1 MGTVKME
8 IDKANEKRF
17 YPTAFDVWFWILFIP
32 LACAFAFILVAQMVG
47 ISEIATRLIF
57 AVFILLFLY
66 FITIAIRFLTIVP
79 RVYYNKVENYL
90 KIVKESKEQVIPFDN
105 IKGYKKFYSKDK
117 QLKEIWGSVC
127 IEVYTNSGETFTFY
141 GFSKG
146 VNFKIDKAFSCI
158 GIKPIE

>member
-1 MGTVKME
+1 METDVKQE
-8 IDKANEKRF
+8 TRF

-32 LACAFAFILVAQMVG
+32 LACALAFILIAQMVG
-47 ISEIATRLIF
+47 MSVVAIRLIF
-57 AVFILLFLY
+57 AVFIILFLY

-79 RVYYNKVENYL
+79 RVYLNKVNQYL
-90 KIVKESKEQVIPFDN
+90 KIVKESKEQIIPLSD
-105 IKGYKKFYSKDK
+105 IKGYKKFFAKEK

-146 VNFKIDKAFSCI
+146 VNFKIDKAFAAI
-158 GIKPIE
+158 GIKSLE

>member
-1 MGTVKME
+1 ME
-8 IDKANEKRF
+8 TDKKQEKRF

-32 LACAFAFILVAQMVG
+32 LACAFAFILIVQMVG

-57 AVFILLFLY
+57 AVFIILFLY

-79 RVYYNKVENYL
+79 RVYYNKVEQYL
-90 KIVKESKEQVIPFDN
+90 KIVKESNEQIIPVSN
-105 IKGYKKFYSKDK
+105 IKGYKKFYSKEK

-127 IEVYTNSGETFTFY
+127 IEIYTNSGETFSFY

-146 VNFKIDKAFSCI
+146 VNFKIDKGFKNI
-158 GIKPIE
+158 GIKNLE

>member
-1 MGTVKME
+1 ME
-8 IDKANEKRF
+8 IDVKLEKRF

-32 LACAFAFILVAQMVG
+32 LACAFSFILIVQMVG
-47 ISEIATRLIF
+47 MSVIATRLIF
-57 AVFILLFLY
+57 AVFIILFLY

-79 RVYYNKVENYL
+79 RVYYNKVNQYL
-90 KIVKESKEQVIPFDN
+90 KIVKEAKEQVIPVSN
-105 IKGYKKFYSKDK
+105 IKGYKKFFSKEK

-146 VNFKIDKAFSCI
+146 VNFKIDKAFNSI
-158 GIKPIE
+158 GIKSIE

>member
-1 MGTVKME
+1 ME
-8 IDKANEKRF
+8 TDLKQEKRF

-32 LACAFAFILVAQMVG
+32 LACALGFILIVQMVG
-47 ISEIATRLIF
+47 MSAIATRLIF
-57 AVFILLFLY
+57 AVFIILFLY

-79 RVYYNKVENYL
+79 RVNFNKINQYL
-90 KIVKESKEQVIPFDN
+90 KIVKESKEQVIPISN

-127 IEVYTNSGETFTFY
+127 IEIYTNSGETFTFY

-146 VNFKIDKAFSCI
+146 VNFKIDKAFANI
-158 GIKPIE
+158 GVKLLE